1 MSRLVIRSGPQ
12 VGTEFP
18 LEKPVVVVG
27 RGSSADVV
35 LQSTQA
41 SRRHAEISRRADGLY
56 IRDLGSTNGT
66 FVNNER
72 LTAPRLL
79 QPGDQVR
86 IGDVVLGYEVGAAA
100 AMPAGAAAAG
110 PMVTEWEADLYEEE
124 TAGPTAAGG
133 RSNLLIWG
141 LVGVVALLL
150 VAVGV
155 AAVFV
160 LKGKGTPTAEAGVTA
175 LPTSHVVVAPTG
187 TQAEGGAVAAA
198 TATPLVEAPTV
209 EVEVPTVELQATA
222 PVVKSPEAPT
232 APSGVPTSLPVAPE
246 NLEQLP
252 AMVQQYLGDVP
263 PDQLPQVISEYLQN
277 MSPEEAQAMIGALF
291 PGVDPAQLPQV
302 IAASFPGLPQDQLQ
316 ALLGQVFPGQS
327 FQLPT
332 AGGPV
337 GGRLAVGLHREGA
350 EIVDLYLVNA
360 MGGQQTLVIEQGQEP
375 GFSPDGQ
382 WLAYRS
388 TAPDR
393 LGLRL
398 IKVDG
403 TGDTALT
410 PASGDSYPSFSPDGQ
425 RIVFYSGEQNSIVI
439 INRDGSNRREIT
451 KGEYPAWSP
460 TGDQIVYRG
469 CIGGGKCGLIVA
481 NADGSNPRQITT
493 HANDAAPRWSPNG
506 GQIVFHSDR
515 DGNWE
520 IYVINSDGS
529 WLRRITNKPA
539 TDVMPVWSPDGL
551 RIAFLSDRGG
561 KQAVYTTSGIGG
573 GAIKQFEVK
582 YPTSVGP
589 WLKLDWGK

>member
-1 MSRLVIRSGPQ
+1 MSKLIIRSGPQ
-12 VGTEFP
+12 AGTEFP
-18 LEKPVVVVG
+18 LEKPVVLLG
-27 RGSSADVV
+27 RGSGSDII
-35 LQSTQA
+35 LQSSQA
-41 SRRHAEISRRADGLY
+41 SRQHAEISRRGDQLY
-56 IRDLGSTNGT
+56 VRDLGSTNGT

-72 LTAPRLL
+72 VTAPRLL

-86 IGDVVLGYEVGAAA
+86 IGDVVLSYEV
-100 AMPAGAAAAG
+100 
-110 PMVTEWEADLYEEE
+110 
-124 TAGPTAAGG
+124 GPTAAPPPTADWESDLWDEGEAEPAAAG
-133 RSNLLIWG
+133 RSKALIWG
-141 LVGVVALLL
+141 LVGIVALLL
-150 VAVGV
+150 IAAGVG
-155 AAVFV
+155 AVFV
-160 LKGKGTPTAEAGVTA
+160 LKGKGTPTAEAEITVPPTA
-175 LPTSHVVVAPTG
+175 VVVVVPTA
-187 TQAEGGAVAAA
+187 TPVEGGVAVPA
-198 TATPLVEAPTV
+198 TDTPLVEAPTV

-222 PVVKSPEAPT
+222 PAVQSPQPPPPPT
-232 APSGVPTSLPVAPE
+232 GLPTSLPVAPE

-252 AMVQQYLGDVP
+252 AMVQQFLGDVP

-302 IAASFPGLPQDQLQ
+302 IAASFPGLPQDQIE

-337 GGRLAVGLHREGA
+337 GGRLALGIHREGA

-360 MGGQQTLVIEQGQEP
+360 MGGQRTLVIEQGQEP
-375 GFSPDGQ
+375 GFSPDGR
-382 WLAYRS
+382 WLAYHS

-398 IKVDG
+398 VKVDG

-410 PASGDSYPSFSPDGQ
+410 PAEGDSYPSFSPDGQ
-425 RIVFYSGEQNSIVI
+425 RIVFYSQEQSSIVI
-439 INRDGSNRREIT
+439 INRDGSNRHEIT

-460 TGDQIVYRG
+460 TGNQIVYRG